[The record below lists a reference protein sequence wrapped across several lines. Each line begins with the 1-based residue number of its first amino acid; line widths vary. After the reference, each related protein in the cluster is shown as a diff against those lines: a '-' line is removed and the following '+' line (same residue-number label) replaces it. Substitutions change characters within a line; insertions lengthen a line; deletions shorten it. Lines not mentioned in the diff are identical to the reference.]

1 MAKILLVEDDPMIGE
16 IYERKFSSA
25 GFDVKRAV
33 SGKQVLQ
40 FAGEEPFDLVLL
52 DIILP
57 GMNGLDVLKELK
69 KSGNYDARMKVF
81 IFSNLNAR
89 EEQDKA
95 FENGADGFIPKTKY
109 SPSEL
114 VMEVQRILQEYGEM
128 AKNELRH
135 ANGNAEK
142 GEENGRKKILLI
154 EDEEIFMEMFGRKL
168 EDEGYRVTFARNGAW
183 GVKEA
188 LANDFDLIVMDMMMP
203 AMSGMEMLMQ
213 LKKEEKVKNIPVIV
227 LSASATDEEIQAVRD
242 LGVVEYFIKTRVT
255 PSDLARRVREVLK
268 D

>member
-154 EDEEIFMEMFGRKL
+154 EDEEIFMEM
-168 EDEGYRVTFARNGAW
+168 
-183 GVKEA
+183 
-188 LANDFDLIVMDMMMP
+188 
-203 AMSGMEMLMQ
+203 LMQ